1 MFVHSVFYFL
11 FRQFAR
17 WRQPRLAAWLLFLI
31 SRRPRGRAH
40 RPARPAHRA
49 LVMARAGFFED
60 IEESFRDA
68 RDFDIVVWP
77 SFALKAFAAPILSP
91 ALDHNYYL
99 TADAKIEATKRAYR
113 DFLAQTWAHFARL
126 MPVDV
131 VLTGNFSY
139 CAEREFAAML
149 EEAGTP
155 FVAIHKENVRP
166 PRRVEYW
173 RHLYKERRGPFTG
186 RKVLVYN
193 DIERRLQIESGVAP
207 PDRIVITGMP
217 RLDRI
222 HRWRREHAGPSGART
237 KPQVLFFAF
246 ARQEKL
252 TAIQRKPS
260 AGVAGNMEAMD
271 GDWGK
276 LGWTELGEGA
286 HRAMV
291 ELARRR
297 PDITVVVKTKGQRRK
312 KDDILLMLQSAADT
326 LPPNL
331 KLVTG
336 GDPFALMTESRVV
349 VGFNTTGLLEA
360 IAAGKPV
367 VVPWFGEAQ
376 ESTMRDHIIDLNG
389 AVAYAPSQDELIG
402 MVSDHIDNP
411 RDIPDRLDE
420 SVSHVLEYWVGNPD
434 SAAGARVHQAIKDV
448 IAPKLTRVG

>member
-1 MFVHSVFYFL
+1 MFVHSVLYFL
-11 FRQFAR
+11 FREFAR
-17 WRQPRLAAWLLFLI
+17 WRQPWLAAALLYLVT
-31 SRRPRGRAH
+31 RRLHARARSH
-40 RPARPAHRA
+40 GKPSHRA
-49 LVMARAGFFED
+49 LVMARTGFFED

-68 RDFDIVVWP
+68 RDFEIVVWP
-77 SFALKAFAAPILSP
+77 SFALKALAAPILSP
-91 ALDHNYYL
+91 QLDHNFYL
-99 TADAKIEATKRAYR
+99 TTDAEIQATKRAYR
-113 DFLAQTWAHFARL
+113 DFLALTWSHFSKL
-126 MPVDV
+126 MPIDV

-139 CAEREFAAML
+139 CAEREFASML
-149 EEAGTP
+149 EQVGTP

-193 DIERRLQIESGVAP
+193 EIERRLQIESGVAAP
-207 PDRIVITGMP
+207 ERIVITGMP

-222 HRWRREHAGPSGART
+222 HRWRREHAGPSGDRT
-237 KPQVLFFAF
+237 RPQVLFFAF
-246 ARQEKL
+246 ARQEKF

-276 LGWTELGEGA
+276 LGRIELGEGS

-291 ELARRR
+291 NLARQR

-326 LPPNL
+326 LPSNL

-336 GDPFALMTESRVV
+336 GDPFALMIESRVV

-360 IAAGKPV
+360 IAAGKPA

-376 ESTMRDHIIDLNG
+376 DDTMRDNIIDLG
-389 AVAYAPSQDELIG
+389 DAATYAKSEDELIR
-402 MVSDHIDNP
+402 MVSDFIDNP
-411 RDIPDRLDE
+411 RDVPECLDD
-420 SVSHVLEYWVGNPD
+420 SVSRVLEYWVGNPD
-434 SAAGARVHQAIKDV
+434 SAAGARVHQAILDV
-448 IAPKLTRVG
+448 LTPKPARVN

>member
-1 MFVHSVFYFL
+1 MFAHSVFYFL
-11 FRQFAR
+11 FRECAR
-17 WRQPRLAAWLLFLI
+17 FRQPRLAAWLLFLI
-31 SRRPRGRAH
+31 SRRRA
-40 RPARPAHRA
+40 RSQGKPPHRA
-49 LVMARAGFFED
+49 LIMARAGFLED
-60 IEESFRDA
+60 VEESFRGT
-68 RDFDIVVWP
+68 RDFELVVWP

-91 ALDHNYYL
+91 SLDHNYYVSV
-99 TADAKIEATKRAYR
+99 DDKIEATKHAYR
-113 DFLAQTWAHFARL
+113 DFLRQTWLHFAKL
-126 MPVDV
+126 MPIDV

-149 EEAGTP
+149 EELGTP
-155 FVAIHKENVRP
+155 FVALHKENVRP

-193 DIERRLQIESGVAP
+193 EIERRLQIESGVAS
-207 PDRIVITGMP
+207 PDRVVITGMP

-222 HRWRREHAGPSGART
+222 HRWRRDHAGPSSVNTR
-237 KPQVLFFAF
+237 PQVLFFAF

-260 AGVAGNMEAMD
+260 AKIEGNMEAMD

-276 LGWTELGEGA
+276 LGWMELGEGS

-291 ELARRR
+291 ELARAR

-312 KDDILLMLQSAADT
+312 KDDILLMLQSASDT

-336 GDPFALMTESRVV
+336 GDPFPLMIESRVV

-367 VVPWFGEAQ
+367 IVPWFGEAQ
-376 ESTMRDHIIDLNG
+376 DSAMRDNIIDLNNA
-389 AVAYAPSQDELIG
+389 AVYAQSEADLIR
-402 MVSDHIDNP
+402 MITDYIDNP
-411 RDIPDRLDE
+411 RDVPAQLDD
-420 SVSHVLEYWVGNPD
+420 SVSQVLEYWVGNSD
-434 SAAGARVHQAIKDV
+434 SAAGDRVHRAIKDV
-448 IAPKLTRVG
+448 IAPPLARVG

>member
-1 MFVHSVFYFL
+1 MFVHSILYFL
-11 FRQFAR
+11 FRQAAR
-17 WRQPRLAAWLLFLI
+17 WRQPRLAALLLRI
-31 SRRPRGRAH
+31 ATRRLHAPQHAKSK
-40 RPARPAHRA
+40 PSHRA
-49 LVMARAGFFED
+49 LVMARTGFFED

-68 RDFDIVVWP
+68 PDFEIVVWP

-91 ALDHNYYL
+91 LLDHNYYL
-99 TADAKIEATKRAYR
+99 TEDAEIEATKRAYR
-113 DFLAQTWAHFARL
+113 DFLAQTWTQFSRL
-126 MPVDV
+126 MPIDV

-139 CAEREFAAML
+139 CAEREFASML
-149 EEAGTP
+149 EQAGTP

-173 RHLYKERRGPFTG
+173 RQLYKERRGPFTG

-207 PDRIVITGMP
+207 PEQIVITGMP

-222 HRWRREHAGPSGART
+222 HRWRREHAGPSGDRT
-237 KPQVLFFAF
+237 RPQVLFFAF

-276 LGWTELGEGA
+276 LGWMELGEGS

-291 ELARRR
+291 SLARQR

-312 KDDILLMLQSAADT
+312 KDDILLMLQSAAKT

-336 GDPFALMTESRVV
+336 GDPFSLMTESRVV

-360 IAAGKPV
+360 IAAGKPA

-376 ESTMRDHIIDLNG
+376 DSTMRDNIIDLG
-389 AVAYAPSQDELIG
+389 DAAAYAHSEDELIR
-402 MVSDHIDNP
+402 MVSDFVDNP
-411 RDIPDRLDE
+411 RDVPEQLDD
-420 SVSHVLEYWVGNPD
+420 SVSSVLEYWVGNPD
-434 SAAGARVHQAIKDV
+434 SAAGTRVHQAIMDV
-448 IAPKLTRVG
+448 LTPKLARVD